1 MRVQRGRVARRRR
14 LDPGAD
20 RHALTGV
27 IADDRLIRGSAGQG
41 HGRPLGMP
49 NHGWRIGHQV
59 LLGQF
64 GETTLSRF
72 STSRVIVKGC
82 IADFT
87 VGYARIADHP
97 SDHPLYIGVEN
108 GGVVAIEPGVGAGA
122 PTYDAGGR
130 PACEG
135 LSRPH
140 PHSTNATS
148 SHNLP
153 DYGIR

>member
-1 MRVQRGRVARRRR
+1 M
-14 LDPGAD
+14 
-20 RHALTGV
+20 
-27 IADDRLIRGSAGQG
+27 
-41 HGRPLGMP
+41 
-49 NHGWRIGHQV
+49 
-59 LLGQF
+59 
-64 GETTLSRF
+64 
-72 STSRVIVKGC
+72 IVKGC

-153 DYGIR
+153 DYGIAIGNLADVVVIDALSPEQAVAEICQPLTSSSAAAGR